1 MNELPYIDT
10 QTVTVRVPAAVVFE
24 TIERLVPRIA
34 RGRFASA
41 YARLVG
47 AADLGVDHGPVGFH
61 VVHSAAPSVL
71 VLRGE
76 HRFSVYEL
84 AFRIEGYEQSVL
96 SADTNAAFPGPLG
109 RAYRTAVIGSGAHR
123 IVVWRLL
130 SEIKRRAED
139 TPSDRA
145 DR

>member
-34 RGRFASA
+34 WGRFASA

-61 VVHSAAPSVL
+61 VVHSAATVNPEHVGTKE
-71 VLRGE
+71 GE
-76 HRFSVYEL
+76 IRTHER
-84 AFRIEGYEQSVL
+84 RQGEGG
-96 SADTNAAFPGPLG
+96 T
-109 RAYRTAVIGSGAHR
+109 
-123 IVVWRLL
+123 
-130 SEIKRRAED
+130 
-139 TPSDRA
+139 
-145 DR
+145 